1 MADPR
6 PLVVDL
12 PALLRTGLA
21 LETVWG
27 GLGRAPRATLAALAR
42 GRSDALADAAALR
55 HDLLP
60 LTPAAETRIA
70 EALREGRRVFLL
82 SRDAALGAPIAEEL
96 GIELL
101 VLPAQGRAAALEARF
116 GPRGYA
122 LIEGEPPLAGFD
134 ARAMLRALRP
144 HQWVK
149 NILLFLAPIAAHAF
163 GIATLLQILLGIVAF
178 SAAASSIYIVNDL
191 LDLEA
196 DRLHESKRRRPFAS
210 GDLPIWSGM
219 AAFAVLLALALGLGA
234 FLGTEFVGVL
244 VIYVG
249 LSLAYSLRL
258 KRMRWIDVFTLAAL
272 YTLRVF
278 AGAAAGGVEASIYML
293 IFIFPVFLTLGCV
306 KRLTELARAT
316 GPERLP
322 GRGYGKADQE
332 DLLNMAGLGTV
343 GALVIFALYIT
354 TDHAQSLYPTRWML
368 WLALPPIALWMIR
381 MIALGAR
388 GRMDYDPIVFALRDR
403 RGIGLL
409 LITLS
414 LMFYSAG
421 LWAQWFG

>member
-1 MADPR
+1 MAEP
-6 PLVVDL
+6 PLVVAL
-12 PALLRTGLA
+12 PALMRTGLQ
-21 LETVWG
+21 LETLWAA
-27 GLGRAPRATLAALAR
+27 LGREPLALLDAVRRRDGAALM
-42 GRSDALADAAALR
+42 AAAGLR

-60 LTPAAETRIA
+60 LAAATEARID
-70 EALREGRRVFLL
+70 EALARGRRVLL
-82 SRDAALGAPIAEEL
+82 MSERPDLAAPLAETLGLELLAMPRMERRAALDAHFGA
-96 GIELL
+96 GGYELL
-101 VLPAQGRAAALEARF
+101 AAPRAFAELPR
-116 GPRGYA
+116 
-122 LIEGEPPLAGFD
+122 
-134 ARAMLRALRP
+134 RAMLRALRP

-149 NILLFLAPIAAHAF
+149 NVLLFLAPIAAHAF
-163 GIATLLQILLGIVAF
+163 DLPTLIQILLGIVAF
-178 SAAASSIYIVNDL
+178 SAAASSIYIINDL

-196 DRLHESKRRRPFAS
+196 DRLHETKRRRPFAA
-210 GDLPIWSGM
+210 GALPLWSGM
-219 AAFAVLLALALGLGA
+219 AGFALLVALALGLGA
-234 FLGTEFVGVL
+234 VLGGEFVAVL
-244 VIYVG
+244 MIYVG
-249 LSLAYSLRL
+249 LSLGYSLRL

-306 KRLTELARAT
+306 KRLTELARAKDQ
-316 GPERLP
+316 GRLP

-354 TDHAQSLYPTRWML
+354 TEHAAALYPTRWML
-368 WLALPPIALWMIR
+368 WLALPPIALWLIR

-421 LWAQWFG
+421 LWAEWFG